1 MGIPHLGDSWCSR
14 VYYVES
20 SQQSCMNK
28 TNLTLEFHTLI
39 RPQTHVPHNMLG
51 NASSWSPLSPLLQP
65 WLFVWLFPSF
75 KVHTVTR
82 KAVQKNLV
90 VVICIHSH
98 SIQETFLESVYLHY
112 DLDTLNCYY
121 IPNPEVGAI
130 KKLQKQVHHS
140 LIFFF
145 FSLSSKESQ
154 ARLLVTCLEYHKIHV
169 VWNTF
174 FRNWGGMSI

>member
-1 MGIPHLGDSWCSR
+1 
-14 VYYVES
+14 
-20 SQQSCMNK
+20 MNK

-82 KAVQKNLV
+82 KAMQKNLV
-90 VVICIHSH
+90 VVYSL
-98 SIQETFLESVYLHY
+98 SFYPRDFLESVYLHY

-130 KKLQKQVHHS
+130 KKLQK
-140 LIFFF
+140 
-145 FSLSSKESQ
+145 
-154 ARLLVTCLEYHKIHV
+154 
-169 VWNTF
+169 
-174 FRNWGGMSI
+174 